1 MLNDS
6 ACFLH
11 FFGIDVTN
19 GFDDIFDSLS
29 FEETAGLAILTVL
42 WTPLLP

>member
-1 MLNDS
+1 MLDGS

-11 FFGIDVTN
+11 FVGIDVTN

-42 WTPLLP
+42 RAPLLP